1 MLTIFPDNKQI
12 TSDLVYKIPSHHTHD
27 RNMYNNQ
34 VSDVKLPSVGLL
46 TSGHQLIRYTDPEK
60 KAKEKVAAYF
70 LFPGQYLPDY
80 PRYEHSHLNSK

>member
-46 TSGHQLIRYTDPEK
+46 TSRHQLFGIHTRRRKQKRKLQFTF
-60 KAKEKVAAYF
+60 YF
-70 LFPGQYLPDY
+70 PVSISQITRNTNILI
-80 PRYEHSHLNSK
+80 